1 MTYVLCTVLTEYDVS
16 EEVEAAHVLSL
27 GKRLQDVAALRVQNA
42 HGLQAEDLFHWVR
55 NEKTCT
61 KCENSESIKL
71 ETAMNYHF

>member
-42 HGLQAEDLFHWVR
+42 HGLQAEDLFH
-55 NEKTCT
+55 
-61 KCENSESIKL
+61 
-71 ETAMNYHF
+71 